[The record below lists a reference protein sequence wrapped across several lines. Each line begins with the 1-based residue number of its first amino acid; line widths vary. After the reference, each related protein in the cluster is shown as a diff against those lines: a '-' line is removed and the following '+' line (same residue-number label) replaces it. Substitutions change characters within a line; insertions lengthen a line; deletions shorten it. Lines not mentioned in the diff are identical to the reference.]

1 MSTIRL
7 RTLPAFT
14 LLAALLVTPVLA
26 YARPSRPSHE
36 GRPAA
41 EVASSPSFLGSAW
54 HFLTHLW
61 GETGMTIDP
70 NGSQAPT
77 SGGSIDPNGGR
88 TGSPTGDS
96 GVTIDPNG

>member
-14 LLAALLVTPVLA
+14 LLAALLVTPVIA
-26 YARPSRPSHE
+26 HARTPRPSHE

-41 EVASSPSFLGSAW
+41 EASSSPSFLGSAW

-61 GETGMTIDP
+61 GASGGSIDP
-70 NGSQAPT
+70 NGGQAPT
-77 SGGSIDPNGGR
+77 SGGSIDPWGHPVSGAV
-88 TGSPTGDS
+88 GDS

>member
-7 RTLPAFT
+7 RTLSAFT

-26 YARPSRPSHE
+26 RPSRPNHE
-36 GRPAA
+36 GHPAA
-41 EVASSPSFLGSAW
+41 EASSSPSFLGSAW

-77 SGGSIDPNGGR
+77 SGGSIDPWGHGA
-88 TGSPTGDS
+88 PTGDS